1 MLIRKINDTDIQ
13 KVVDIHNSAFQGFF
27 LTQLGPAFLTLYYR
41 SVLHSPQGVI
51 LGYFENGE
59 LCGFAAAAKVARG
72 FNSNLVKSNLFP
84 FILEAIKIFFK
95 SPLSIIRLV
104 RNMTKVGEFVEDDE
118 SYAELFSIG
127 VSALHQGKGIGRQL
141 LSAMEADLIR
151 QNIDRLSLTTD
162 YYDNEKAIGF
172 YESMHYKVMY
182 DFVAYP
188 NRRMLRMIKNLNERL

>member
-127 VSALHQGKGIGRQL
+127 VRQL